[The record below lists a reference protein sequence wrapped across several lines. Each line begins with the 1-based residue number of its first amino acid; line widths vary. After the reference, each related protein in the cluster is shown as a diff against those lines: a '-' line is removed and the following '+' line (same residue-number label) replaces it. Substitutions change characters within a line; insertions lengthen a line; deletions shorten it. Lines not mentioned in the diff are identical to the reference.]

1 MVLEIKTV
9 PDRFPEATGSPG
21 RSLEGPGRVPRE
33 HRGSPKA
40 SKSRPLHPQGRPREA
55 QGSPKATPEIP
66 EAPPRVENR
75 GSNATK
81 MNFKPDVPSRTV
93 FSCDFA
99 SKLLPELTC
108 KSVAN
113 YEENFDKAVND
124 QGSDIAKTMVLP
136 R

>member
-1 MVLEIKTV
+1 M
-9 PDRFPEATGSPG
+9 D
-21 RSLEGPGRVPRE
+21 
-33 HRGSPKA
+33 
-40 SKSRPLHPQGRPREA
+40 PQGRPREA
-55 QGSPKATPEIP
+55 QGSPKATPEVP

-93 FSCDFA
+93 FSSDFA

-113 YEENFDKAVND
+113 YEENFAKAVIE
-124 QGSDIAKTMVLP
+124 QESDIAKIMVLP

>member
-1 MVLEIKTV
+1 M
-9 PDRFPEATGSPG
+9 D
-21 RSLEGPGRVPRE
+21 
-33 HRGSPKA
+33 
-40 SKSRPLHPQGRPREA
+40 PQGRPREA
-55 QGSPKATPEIP
+55 QGSPKATPEVP
-66 EAPPRVENR
+66 KAPPRVENR

-93 FSCDFA
+93 FSSDFA

-113 YEENFDKAVND
+113 YEDNFDKAVID
-124 QGSDIAKTMVLP
+124 QGSDVAKTMVLS